1 VYKIVDYSDYDA
13 GVKDVVADTLADL
26 EDVPCSMGSTALVLE
41 DMKYYVLDGQDN
53 WRELA

>member
-1 VYKIVDYSDYDA
+1 MYKIVDYSDYDA
-13 GVKDVVADTLADL
+13 GVKDVIADTLEDL
-26 EDVPCSMGSTALVLE
+26 KDAPCSMGSTALVLE